1 MLSQA
6 VRLTLR
12 TTSATG
18 FSQAV
23 ATDLDDGELCMA
35 CRGSAVRIRLAPLQG
50 KTSYRQ
56 VFWRLAR
63 VAFLMPKKLNIIF
76 DAQND
81 AQKFGVPCG
90 RGCFLRFLMR
100 ADSAQPWLFPES
112 PAWAHL
118 AACACPAMRC
128 APSMR

>member
-1 MLSQA
+1 MTVVLGEEAPAWHAGGQ
-6 VRLTLR
+6 RFE
-12 TTSATG
+12 SAWLH
-18 FSQAV
+18 FKN
-23 ATDLDDGELCMA
+23 
-35 CRGSAVRIRLAPLQG
+35 